1 MIWENSVV
9 LEQNPVTVGGSL
21 RLFVL
26 VEVISEVPFVC
37 RGETNL
43 VLVIQRVLWTCLS
56 NNVLTF
62 LADVLLNS
70 SSGDA

>member
-37 RGETNL
+37 WGETNL